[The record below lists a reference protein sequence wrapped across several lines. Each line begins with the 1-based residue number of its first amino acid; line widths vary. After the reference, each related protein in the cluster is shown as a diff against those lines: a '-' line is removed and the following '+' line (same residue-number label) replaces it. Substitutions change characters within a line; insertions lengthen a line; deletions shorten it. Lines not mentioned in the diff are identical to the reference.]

1 MYKTLIQNYND
12 KSMNL
17 KISNSNKFY
26 NVYNN
31 NVTANNHY
39 HNQKINND
47 NI

>member
-12 KSMNL
+12 KS
-17 KISNSNKFY
+17 Y

-31 NVTANNHY
+31 NITANNHY
-39 HNQKINND
+39 HNQKTNND